1 MQALPN
7 KQSLPS
13 KQVLPQDS
21 SFRERTANEPTED
34 RAAELHQLT
43 DRMRQEIDER
53 TAELQKVNFALMT
66 EVAERRKEQERLLQS
81 ERLAA
86 VGAAMNGLA
95 HESRNAL
102 QRAHACLE
110 MLTREVQDR
119 PAALALIARVES
131 ALNDLHQLYEKVRDY
146 ASPLRLDPQRH
157 MISSVVREA
166 WLELESL
173 RNGRNA
179 QLREEYVGADP
190 CCEIDRRAMTQVF
203 GHLLKNALVVC
214 PDPVEIEIRY
224 YDSELN
230 GEPAVQIVLQ
240 DNGPGFSPAEREKAF
255 AAFHTTKAKGTGLGL
270 AVSKR
275 IIEAHGGQITL
286 GEGPR
291 AGAEFILTLPRR
303 KS

>member
-1 MQALPN
+1 MQTLPN

-13 KQVLPQDS
+13 KQVLAQDS
-21 SFRERTANEPTED
+21 SFRDRTTNDLTED

-66 EVAERRKEQERLLQS
+66 EVAERRKEHERLLES

-86 VGAAMNGLA
+86 IGAAMNGLA

-131 ALNDLHQLYEKVRDY
+131 AQNDLHRLYEKVRDY

-157 MISSVVREA
+157 MISSIVREA

-173 RNGRNA
+173 RNGREA
-179 QLREEYVGADP
+179 QLREEYDGADP
-190 CCEIDRRAMTQVF
+190 NCEVDRRAMTQVF

-214 PDPVEIEIRY
+214 PDPVEIEISY
-224 YDSELN
+224 YDSESN

-255 AAFHTTKAKGTGLGL
+255 AAFYTTKAKGTGFGL

-275 IIEAHGGQITL
+275 IVEAHGGQITL